1 MTVDE
6 PAVVGSSSKSK
17 LSSILSDIVYLGV
30 LHTEHWKVGLLFLE
44 AGKNVLCEKPF
55 AMNSKQVKELV
66 ATAKR
71 NNVFLME
78 VKMGACAPLSKPCCQ
93 EVKKTKT
100 VGIG

>member
-1 MTVDE
+1 MSPT
-6 PAVVGSSSKSK
+6 
-17 LSSILSDIVYLGV
+17 DIVYVGV

-66 ATAKR
+66 AAARK

-78 VKMGACAPLSKPCCQ
+78 VKMKGW
-93 EVKKTKT
+93 VKLTRQYFKII
-100 VGIG
+100 VN